1 MKDETY
7 KKWMVGP
14 DKCSNCG
21 KKTIYLSKVNDKW
34 HCEDCYIKAKGGMKN
49 AMKKESIEMVNDWI
63 ALNPG
68 WEPFQL
74 IPDNDG
80 LQVVF
85 RYKGGR

>member
-1 MKDETY
+1 MRI
-7 KKWMVGP
+7 
-14 DKCSNCG
+14 N
-21 KKTIYLSKVNDKW
+21 TIKVV
-34 HCEDCYIKAKGGMKN
+34 EFQ
-49 AMKKESIEMVNDWI
+49 STEMVNDWI